1 MSQPGATPH
10 ARPTPPDGA
19 RARELLARK
28 WGYVLS
34 GADVIP
40 LSTEDLER
48 ELRARLDD
56 LCSILTGDPLDAAA
70 VEEVGRRVVAL
81 GYVGE
86 EGLRRT
92 AEVLGGGL
100 PALPEFQPPAAHA
113 DRIGRGIGALAT
125 GFLVAIRR
133 TVLEQQERM
142 QLSLLKAVRDA
153 QWNLRE
159 SRARFDE
166 VVTSS
171 ASGIA
176 IVALD
181 GRLIRVNSAILAI
194 LDRPAD
200 ADLTGTTL
208 FDLVHPDTV
217 GKLRDAMAA
226 VLEGGQDRVRQSQR
240 LLRQD
245 GDVAR
250 ISMTASLLRDA
261 DGAPDHFVVVVE
273 DGTELVLLQ
282 NELNRQALN
291 DVLTGLP
298 NRQFFNTHLE
308 SAVRR
313 ADPAHGVTLLHL
325 DLDAFGLV
333 RDSLGWRAGDRLL
346 VHVARRLTSL
356 LALEKAMVARF
367 DGDEFGI
374 LVENTATTPDVATLA
389 AAVNRELAE
398 PVYVDGRGLA
408 LSASIGVARGGSRH
422 QDHTELLRAAE
433 QALRRAR
440 SERRG
445 QWMLFDQDQDIA
457 DRSAHAL
464 AVGMPGAWERG
475 EFAVRYRPVVRLSD
489 GGVDGA
495 EAVLRWERPGDPVA
509 HERCVELAEKTG
521 FALPL
526 GEWLLGTA
534 AGQVQ
539 WWGRGGGVVPRLTVS
554 LTAHQAS
561 DADLVSRV
569 VRVLEKTGL
578 RADGLRVGVPVG
590 VVAVPEAADNL
601 GVLAE
606 MGVRTALHDFA
617 LGPDDLAAARHFGVG
632 SVRVPGRLADLG
644 TRTGA
649 DRASALIPVLR
660 DSGVTVVVD
669 GVTTPDQETWWREA
683 GADLATGPRFGPDR
697 SAADFHDSPARR

>member
-1 MSQPGATPH
+1 MSQPG
-10 ARPTPPDGA
+10 PTSDALPACPDGA

-34 GADVIP
+34 GAEVIP
-40 LSTEDLER
+40 LTTEVLER
-48 ELRARLDD
+48 ELRGHLDE
-56 LCSILTGDPLDAAA
+56 LCSITAADPFDAAA
-70 VEEVGRRVVAL
+70 VERVGERVVAL

-100 PALPEFQPPAAHA
+100 PALPEFQPADAFA
-113 DRIGRGIGALAT
+113 DRIGRAIGALAT

-133 TVLEQQERM
+133 SVLEQQERM

-153 QWNLRE
+153 KWNLRE
-159 SRARFDE
+159 SQARFEE

-181 GRLIRVNSAILAI
+181 GRLIRVNSAICDI
-194 LDRPAD
+194 LDRTAD
-200 ADLTGTTL
+200 DLTGTTL

-217 GKLRDAMAA
+217 GKLRDALRA
-226 VLEGGQDRVRQSQR
+226 VVDGGQDRVRQPQR
-240 LLRQD
+240 LLRVD

-282 NELNRQALN
+282 GELNRQALN

-298 NRQFFNTHLE
+298 NRQFFGTHLE

-313 ADPAHGVTLLHL
+313 ADPEHGVTLLHL
-325 DLDAFGLV
+325 DLDEFGMV
-333 RDSLGWRAGDRLL
+333 HDSLGPRTGEQLL
-346 VHVARRLTSL
+346 VHVAQRLTSL

-367 DGDEFGI
+367 EGDRFGI
-374 LVENTATTPDVATLA
+374 LVENTAATPDIATIA

-398 PVYVDGRGLA
+398 PVYIDGRGLA
-408 LSASIGVARGGSRH
+408 PSASIGVVRSASRH
-422 QDHTELLRAAE
+422 QDHTELLRAAD
-433 QALRRAR
+433 QALRRAKA
-440 SERRG
+440 ERRG
-445 QWMLFDQDQDIA
+445 QWTLFDPAQDA
-457 DRSAHAL
+457 VDRSTQAL
-464 AVGMPGAWERG
+464 AVGMPGAWEQG

-489 GGVDGA
+489 GGVEGA
-495 EAVLRWERPGDPVA
+495 EAVLRWERPEGPVA
-509 HERCVELAEKTG
+509 HERCVELAERTG
-521 FALPL
+521 FILPL
-526 GEWLLGTA
+526 GEWSLSTA
-534 AGQVQ
+534 AGQVR
-539 WWGRGGGVVPRLTVS
+539 WWGRGGGVAPQLTVS

-569 VRVLEKTGL
+569 VRVLDTTGL
-578 RADGLRVGVPVG
+578 PANRLVVGVPTG
-590 VVAVPEAADNL
+590 VLAVPEAADSL

-606 MGVRTALHDFA
+606 MGVRTALEDFGF
-617 LGPDDLAAARHFGVG
+617 GPDDLAAAQDFGFG
-632 SVRVPGRLADLG
+632 AVRVPGRLADLG
-644 TRTGA
+644 TRRGA
-649 DRASALIPVLR
+649 GCATALIPVLR
-660 DSGVTVVVD
+660 GTGIAIVVD
-669 GVTTPDQETWWREA
+669 GVTTPEQATWWREA
-683 GADLATGPRFGPDR
+683 GADLATGPHFGPDQP
-697 SAADFHDSPARR
+697 AADFHEGFRARP